1 MKKRILSLI
10 VLLIMVSTFLSSCI
24 HIFHNHEYSQ
34 TLVEATCTSKGV
46 DLYACKDCGHTK
58 VKNTPKLDHNYGDW
72 IIDKKPTENETG
84 LKHLECII
92 CGYKTKSETIPKQT
106 EKAYKLGMGIVVNM
120 EENIFGYPQVNAV
133 IASVVLDGDGRIVL
147 CYIDAIQNKM
157 NTVDGEV
164 DATQTFMTKRELGDN
179 YGLHYGPDLNND
191 GIVKEWYEQATIFE
205 SYVIGKTAKEVEN
218 IATQVVEN
226 GYIIATDESLLSA
239 GCTINIIDFKSAV
252 VKACNDDQGMSFMA
266 TPGTFTLGAAVNT
279 SASESTS
286 ATEYSEGRVY
296 MYSDFACAVVGAD
309 GKILATLN
317 DGIQPRFHINIYGEI
332 TSKNYSATKRE
343 LMESYGM
350 STFGLSFD
358 QNGDGIVLE
367 WYLQSAAFSKRVTGM
382 TASQVANMTTSAN
395 SIGYQMTTDSALL
408 NAGCTIDITTLKA
421 IVAKAANN
429 AR

>member
-58 VKNTPKLDHNYGDW
+58 VKNTPKLDHTYGDW

-92 CGYKTKSETIPKQT
+92 CGYKTKAEITPKQT

-120 EENIFGYPQVNAV
+120 DTIMGHPQVDAV
-133 IASVVLDGDGRIVL
+133 IASVVLDVDGRIVL
-147 CYIDAIQNKM
+147 CYIDAVQNKM
-157 NTVDGEV
+157 NTMDGEV
-164 DATQTFMTKRELGDN
+164 DPTQTFMTKRELGDN
-179 YGLHYGPDLNND
+179 YGLHYGLDLNND
-191 GIVKEWYEQATIFE
+191 GIVKEWYEQATVFE
-205 SYVIGKTAKEVEN
+205 SYVIGKTAKEVES
-218 IATQVVEN
+218 ITTKVVEN
-226 GYIIATDESLLSA
+226 GHIIAADESLLSA
-239 GCTINIIDFKSAV
+239 GCTIYIADFKSAI

-296 MYSDFACAVVGAD
+296 MYSDFACAVVGAN
-309 GKILATLN
+309 GKILAALN
-317 DGIQPRFHINIYGEI
+317 DGIQPRFHINMYGEI
-332 TSKNYSATKRE
+332 TSKTYSATKRE

-350 STFGLSFD
+350 STFGAEFD
-358 QNGDGIVLE
+358 PNGDGIVLE
-367 WYLQSAAFSKRVTGM
+367 WYLQSAAFSNHVVGM
-382 TASQVANMTTSAN
+382 TASQVANMTTSSN

-421 IVAKAANN
+421 IVAKAASN